1 MASINIYSEI
11 AALIDAINAAKNAN
25 RYADANV
32 LFAAALNLITRGGR
46 LLNTPAIF
54 RRHFVLEVLEG
65 GDGYYDC
72 LHIISSAHRT
82 HTCIPCPML
91 RDELLKPAYAH
102 CPRVERGIHER
113 ETDETLPDTWSD
125 EMGGY
130 MRMGEE
136 ALQIFFS
143 ESGRAQVEYLRKYER
158 GELDVDTEPNIA

>member
-1 MASINIYSEI
+1 MASYSEI

-32 LFAAALNLITRGGR
+32 LFASALHLITRGGK
-46 LLNTPAIF
+46 LLNTPAVF

-72 LHIISSAHRT
+72 LHIISSTHRT

-91 RDELLKPAYAH
+91 RDELLEPAYAH
-102 CPRVERGIHER
+102 CPRVERGIHQR
-113 ETDETLPDTWSD
+113 DIDETLPDTWS
-125 EMGGY
+125 ERMGGY

-143 ESGRAQVEYLRKYER
+143 EEGRAEVEYLRKRECVEF
-158 GELDVDTEPNIA
+158 GLDKELEVA